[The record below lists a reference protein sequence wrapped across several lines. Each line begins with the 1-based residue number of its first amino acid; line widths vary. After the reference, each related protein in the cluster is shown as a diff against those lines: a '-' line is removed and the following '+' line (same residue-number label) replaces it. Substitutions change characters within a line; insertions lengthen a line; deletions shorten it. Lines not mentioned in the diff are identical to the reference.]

1 MVWDPL
7 RKKDVALTPEEGV
20 RQWFI
25 GVLHSQCGIP
35 LHMMRSEVAFDFG
48 QEVGV
53 IAGTSRKRY
62 RADIVVYDRSV
73 KPILSVECKRPEVAI
88 DASVAEQ
95 AMRYNYVLN
104 VRWLVLTNGKTTYV
118 YKRNGQSF
126 TPCPTIPSYEEM
138 MAD

>member
-1 MVWDPL
+1 M
-7 RKKDVALTPEEGV
+7 

-25 GVLHSQCGIP
+25 GVLHKQCGIP
-35 LHMMRSEVAFDFG
+35 LHMMRSEVAFRFG
-48 QEVGV
+48 EEIGV
-53 IAGTSRKRY
+53 LTGTSRKLY
-62 RADIVVYDRSV
+62 RADIVVYDRSL
-73 KPILSVECKRPEVAI
+73 KPMLSVECKRPEVAI

-118 YKRNGQSF
+118 YKKNGQSF
-126 TPCPTIPSYEEM
+126 EPCPAIPSYEEM